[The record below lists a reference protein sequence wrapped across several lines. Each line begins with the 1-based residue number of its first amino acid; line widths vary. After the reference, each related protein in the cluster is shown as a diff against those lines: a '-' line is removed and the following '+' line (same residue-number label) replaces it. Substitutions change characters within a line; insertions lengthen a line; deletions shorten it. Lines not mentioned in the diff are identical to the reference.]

1 MTTIAASQVFPAE
14 LYESDD
20 FGDCALICS
29 PEQFQAELSSFR
41 VDFGPSFEADY
52 KVWDLIDPESG
63 LYEKTECRTRG
74 GKNHVRT
81 VRALA
86 TWNEN
91 FGTYKMEEV

>member
-29 PEQFQAELSSFR
+29 PDQFQAELSSFR
-41 VDFGPSFEADY
+41 GDFDSDFEADY
-52 KVWDLIDPESG
+52 KVWVLIDPESG
-63 LYEKTECRTRG
+63 LYEKTECRTSD
-74 GKNHVRT
+74 GKNHVSA

>member
-1 MTTIAASQVFPAE
+1 MTTIAANRVFPAE

-20 FGDCALICS
+20 FGDFALICS

-41 VDFGPSFEADY
+41 VDFGSDFEAYY
-52 KVWDLIDPESG
+52 KVWDLIDLESG
-63 LYEKTECRTRG
+63 LYEKTECRTSD
-74 GKNHVRT
+74 GKNHVST
-81 VRALA
+81 VRALV